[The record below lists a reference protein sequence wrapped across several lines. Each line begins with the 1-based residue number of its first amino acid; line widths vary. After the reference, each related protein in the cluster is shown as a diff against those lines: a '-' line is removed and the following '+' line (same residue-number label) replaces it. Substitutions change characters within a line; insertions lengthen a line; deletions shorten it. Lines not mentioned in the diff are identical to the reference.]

1 MILRRTLLA
10 AMALG
15 AAIVTGCSSSGGGG
29 ASLPDAGALLKD
41 SAQAASGVTSTHFTL
56 KVNGTVPGLSVHSL
70 DGDLTKANGGGAK
83 GTGTLELMGQVVDAQ
98 FVLVNGSLYIKG
110 PTGGFQ
116 QIPAALSSSIYDPSA
131 ILDPQRGIPK
141 VLSSVQ
147 GPKTDG
153 KEDVDGTPTY
163 RVTGTVP
170 KDALAAL
177 VPGVSSDAN
186 ATLWLRQDGGH
197 LPVKASLGY
206 QGGAS
211 VDVTLS
217 DVDKPVTVT
226 APA

>member
-15 AAIVTGCSSSGGGG
+15 AAIVTGCSSGGD

-41 SAQAASGVTSTHFTL
+41 SATAAGGITSTHFTL

-116 QIPAALSSSIYDPSA
+116 RIPAVLSSSIYDPSA

-147 GPKTDG
+147 GPKTAG

-186 ATLWLRQDGGH
+186 ATFWLRQDGGH

>member
-10 AMALG
+10 VMALG
-15 AAIVTGCSSSGGGG
+15 AAIVTGCSSSGD

-41 SAQAASGVTSTHFTL
+41 SAVAAG
-56 KVNGTVPGLSVHSL
+56 
-70 DGDLTKANGGGAK
+70 
-83 GTGTLELMGQVVDAQ
+83 
-98 FVLVNGSLYIKG
+98 
-110 PTGGFQ
+110 
-116 QIPAALSSSIYDPSA
+116 
-131 ILDPQRGIPK
+131 GIPK
-141 VLSSVQ
+141 VLSAVQ

-170 KDALAAL
+170 KDALSAL

-197 LPVKASLGY
+197 LPVKASLGS
-206 QGGAS
+206 QGGSS

-217 DVDKPVTVT
+217 DVD
-226 APA
+226 

>member
-15 AAIVTGCSSSGGGG
+15 AAIVTGCSSGGD

-116 QIPAALSSSIYDPSA
+116 RIPATLSSSIYDPSA

-206 QGGAS
+206 PGGAS

>member
-1 MILRRTLLA
+1 MILRRTLLT
-10 AMALG
+10 AMALS
-15 AAIVTGCSSSGGGG
+15 AAIVTGCSSSGD

-41 SAQAASGVTSTHFTL
+41 SAQAAGGVTSTHFTL

-98 FVLVNGSLYIKG
+98 FVLVDGSLYIKG

-116 QIPAALSSSIYDPSA
+116 KIPAVLSSSIYDPSA

-147 GPKTDG
+147 GAKTDG

-186 ATLWLRQDGGH
+186 ATFWLRQDGGH

-206 QGGAS
+206 QGGGS

>member
-15 AAIVTGCSSSGGGG
+15 AAIVTGCSSSGD
-29 ASLPDAGALLKD
+29 ASLPDAGGLLKD
-41 SAQAASGVTSTHFTL
+41 GAAAAGKVTSTHFTL

-83 GTGTLELMGQVVDAQ
+83 GTGTLDLMGQVVDAQ
-98 FVLVNGSLYIKG
+98 FVLVNGSLYVKG

-116 QIPAALSSSIYDPSA
+116 QIPAVLSSSIYDPSA

-141 VLSSVQ
+141 VLAGVQ
-147 GPKTDG
+147 EPKTEG
-153 KEDVDGTPTY
+153 TEDVGGTPTY

-170 KDALAAL
+170 KDALAGL
-177 VPGVSSDAN
+177 VPGVSSDAK
-186 ATLWLRQDGGH
+186 ATIWLRQDGGH

-206 QGGAS
+206 PGDAS
-211 VDVTLS
+211 VDITLS

>member
-15 AAIVTGCSSSGGGG
+15 AAIVTGCSSSGD

-116 QIPAALSSSIYDPSA
+116 RIPATLSSSIYDPSA

-177 VPGVSSDAN
+177 VPGASSDAN

-206 QGGAS
+206 PGGAS

>member
-15 AAIVTGCSSSGGGG
+15 AAIVTGCSSGGD

-116 QIPAALSSSIYDPSA
+116 QIPATLSSSIYDPSA

-141 VLSSVQ
+141 VLSAVQ

-177 VPGVSSDAN
+177 VPGASSDAN

-206 QGGAS
+206 PGGAS